1 MTCGDHDHAELSQAE
16 QEMGQ
21 MIWLR
26 AAPRMTRLAIIVIR
40 LRLYRGWSPERIC
53 RRLRISRR
61 KFRRHLLI
69 AVREISRAA
78 ADIDR

>member
-1 MTCGDHDHAELSQAE
+1 MTIGDHDHAELSQAE
-16 QEMGQ
+16 REMGQ

-26 AAPRMTRLAIIVIR
+26 AAPRMTRLATIVIR
-40 LRLYRGWSPERIC
+40 LSVYRGWSPERIC

-61 KFRRHLLI
+61 KFSRHLLM

-78 ADIDR
+78 SEIDS

>member
-1 MTCGDHDHAELSQAE
+1 MTSGDHDHAELSQAE
-16 QEMGQ
+16 REMGQ
-21 MIWLR
+21 RIWLQ
-26 AAPRMTRLAIIVIR
+26 AAPRMTRLATIVIR
-40 LRLYRGWSPERIC
+40 LRVYRSWSPERIC

-78 ADIDR
+78 ADIDS